1 MQVSG
6 AGLSEGISLS
16 YFIHI
21 QCINVARV
29 HVKSDRDNLRVSGQ
43 TALVFKH
50 SSFPLPL
57 PFSESGILLGK
68 ELRFTTQGR
77 RSNRELARRE
87 RKNFYRI
94 DAIPS

>member
-29 HVKSDRDNLRVSGQ
+29 HVKSDRDNLRRQWSDSTG
-43 TALVFKH
+43 F
-50 SSFPLPL
+50 
-57 PFSESGILLGK
+57 
-68 ELRFTTQGR
+68 
-77 RSNRELARRE
+77 
-87 RKNFYRI
+87 
-94 DAIPS
+94 